1 MPVSVTI
8 RRMRAETSCRR
19 CLSAPS
25 GGQLRI
31 FDPGGP
37 DPDAPPYDDGAV
49 LAPGATG
56 WPEVGTGPTGRSG
69 FWRERTPT
77 VFGNRVGVGPLI
89 AMPDTNILIEI
100 RDQLAEVEGAMI
112 IYPEWDAHDDR
123 IGALRE
129 LVQLW
134 WFRDLRFAV
143 GPEHLA
149 DSKRRPLVGERKR
162 AREEAVEEL
171 EVDFFERG
179 GIATSISEGDGVSLE
194 DQPCILHAVSALP
207 PQGDAAR
214 GRDRWRW
221 PNDALDR
228 DLVEAAYDG
237 GCHVFITE
245 DKKVLRCHRSL
256 YSRGL
261 AVLTPGE
268 LLQALENSGE
278 LEGTRGGGFL
288 LPDISTLAR
297 LYGGFSD

>member
-1 MPVSVTI
+1 M
-8 RRMRAETSCRR
+8 
-19 CLSAPS
+19 
-25 GGQLRI
+25 
-31 FDPGGP
+31 FDPGDP
-37 DPDAPPYDDGAV
+37 DPDSPPHDGGV
-49 LAPGATG
+49 NLTPGETG
-56 WPEVGTGPTGRSG
+56 WPELGTGPTGRSG
-69 FWRERTPT
+69 FWRERTPA
-77 VFGNRVGVGPLI
+77 VFGNRFGVGPLI

-100 RDQLAEVEGAMI
+100 RDQLAEVEGAMV
-112 IYPEWDAHDDR
+112 IYPEWNAHGDR
-123 IGALRE
+123 IGVLRE

-149 DSKRRPLVGERKR
+149 DSKHRPLVGERKR

-179 GIATSISEGDGVSLE
+179 GMATSISEAGEVSLE
-194 DQPCILHAVSALP
+194 DQPCVLHAVPAVP
-207 PQGDAAR
+207 PQRDAAR

-221 PNDALDR
+221 PNDVPDR
-228 DLVEAAYDG
+228 DLVEAAYDR

-245 DKKVLRCHRSL
+245 DKKVLRCNRSL
-256 YSRGL
+256 VTHGL

-268 LLQALENSGE
+268 LLQELEDSGE
-278 LEGTRGGGFL
+278 LESTRGGDFL